1 MDKKIIAL
9 NMTCILVYTHY
20 IPAPGLGDERTA
32 TSPSL
37 NVHLQ
42 SFVGK
47 IITSYHPNTYVQNN
61 RRLMGR

>member
-1 MDKKIIAL
+1 MDKNFIAL
-9 NMTCILVYTHY
+9 NMTCNFVYTRY

-37 NVHLQ
+37 NVHLH

-47 IITSYHPNTYVQNN
+47 IITSYHPNT
-61 RRLMGR
+61 